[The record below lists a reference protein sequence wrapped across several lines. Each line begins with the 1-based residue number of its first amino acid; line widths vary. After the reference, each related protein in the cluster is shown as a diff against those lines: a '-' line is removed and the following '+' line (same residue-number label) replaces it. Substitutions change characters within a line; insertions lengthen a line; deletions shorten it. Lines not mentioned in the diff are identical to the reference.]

1 MPWARVDRG
10 GCCGGRSSASS
21 WQAWWS
27 HSAQALRRL
36 ALPLRQPSSNQGV
49 RRRHCSRG
57 GALNDLLALVGLPGP
72 RSVLLDGGA
81 GTDTLI
87 GPAIDSTWTLTGD
100 GAGTLH
106 GVTFAGFENL
116 TGAPD
121 TDDTFVIAEGGS
133 LSGGVDGGDRG
144 FDVLD
149 VQRTATSAAY
159 TATGPQSGIVTL
171 DGVTFT
177 YAGLEPITVAGTD
190 ELVLTLSDAD
200 DVAQLRMSGTN
211 LLLDVTSGTAESHS
225 FAAPTKSLTINLG
238 AGNDTLT
245 INVVFAS
252 ETLLIQGQ
260 DGSDTITLI
269 SFVATNGGSLDI
281 EGDTAAV
288 FANPELISKDVDT
301 VTVAGDANP
310 LTVDVDTQGGDFT
323 ILATFIS
330 VADTVTIAADN
341 PTDPDAAGAIT
352 FWARR
357 YSTAELE
364 NLSPVNVDLKSS
376 SVTIGSGVAISG
388 GEVFFLSYA
397 DDKTFSEI
405 VGAPNLVD
413 TWVVQPVMEV
423 LTDLTALP
431 IKVLAKASTA
441 GITIGTG
448 SAITATG
455 TLGLFVSASAD
466 STGSASFGLGSI
478 AFGYA
483 TAEATVTI
491 GDGVHLTAGNSVN
504 VNANAAATANMSA
517 STGRELGDYPG
528 DANAPIAFSL
538 AITYAKITSTAT
550 VAANAVLTAGK
561 VANVRATGEI
571 SSEAE
576 AESGLFSDG
585 SAGLAGAVSLSFADI
600 TTTVDGA
607 ITALAEPGY
616 MVKLEFDPTV
626 PAGTPGYVDPTLD
639 AIYIG
644 PHALVTGDAVSYSN
658 RPGTDIGGIDS
669 LGPFDGQTYYI
680 LQVADDE
687 STPDVDE
694 SVLYADW
701 IRLAENELAAWRGIW
716 INLYNGDGVS
726 PATSVAAVNSNTFD
740 QSNVKD
746 AEDTIT
752 LTSSGFTGADSPLT
766 FSLLG
771 NTFELGQA
779 VRFNKTSGADI
790 GGLTD
795 GGVYYVITET
805 NQFNLSGDLR
815 PLLTEARVIRLAES
829 ENESR
834 AGVFIDLVLARG
846 ADGSVL
852 PGAYTLTAFHVL
864 DSDLAT
870 GLGVISQLDAT
881 NSATATAGLESE
893 GDDPP
898 VSVEVPNAFN
908 LIAQKLAT
916 RFGAVSSS
924 GGIPSQQL
932 SVAGALAFVFA
943 QHTVTTTVNPTAV
956 LKSNEDLEV
965 KALLSEALTLKA
977 ESSNEP
983 QEEGNPD
990 APATGAAETL
1000 SVALGV
1006 AVLTNTATATVDG
1019 AHLDALRALRVI
1031 SDVRY
1036 PYLTRPD
1043 ELLPSTLGE
1052 FIDALKTGG
1061 YETVTRYLDAAGLVA
1076 SLFNVWVRATGK
1088 GEQTGVAGSAS
1099 VVVLT
1104 CAPTSTTACSWW

>member
-1 MPWARVDRG
+1 VPWARVDRG

-87 GPAIDSTWTLTGD
+87 GPAVDSTWTLTGD

-252 ETLLIQGQ
+252 EKLLIQGQ

-330 VADTVTIAADN
+330 VADTVTIA
-341 PTDPDAAGAIT
+341 
-352 FWARR
+352 
-357 YSTAELE
+357 
-364 NLSPVNVDLKSS
+364 
-376 SVTIGSGVAISG
+376 VTIGSGVAISG

-431 IKVLAKASTA
+431 VKVLAKASTRSSAA
-441 GITIGTG
+441 GRH
-448 SAITATG
+448 
-455 TLGLFVSASAD
+455 F
-466 STGSASFGLGSI
+466 
-478 AFGYA
+478 
-483 TAEATVTI
+483 
-491 GDGVHLTAGNSVN
+491 
-504 VNANAAATANMSA
+504 
-517 STGRELGDYPG
+517 
-528 DANAPIAFSL
+528 
-538 AITYAKITSTAT
+538 
-550 VAANAVLTAGK
+550 
-561 VANVRATGEI
+561 
-571 SSEAE
+571 
-576 AESGLFSDG
+576 
-585 SAGLAGAVSLSFADI
+585 
-600 TTTVDGA
+600 
-607 ITALAEPGY
+607 
-616 MVKLEFDPTV
+616 
-626 PAGTPGYVDPTLD
+626 
-639 AIYIG
+639 
-644 PHALVTGDAVSYSN
+644 
-658 RPGTDIGGIDS
+658 
-669 LGPFDGQTYYI
+669 
-680 LQVADDE
+680 
-687 STPDVDE
+687 
-694 SVLYADW
+694 
-701 IRLAENELAAWRGIW
+701 
-716 INLYNGDGVS
+716 
-726 PATSVAAVNSNTFD
+726 
-740 QSNVKD
+740 
-746 AEDTIT
+746 
-752 LTSSGFTGADSPLT
+752 
-766 FSLLG
+766 
-771 NTFELGQA
+771 
-779 VRFNKTSGADI
+779 
-790 GGLTD
+790 
-795 GGVYYVITET
+795 GGV
-805 NQFNLSGDLR
+805 
-815 PLLTEARVIRLAES
+815 
-829 ENESR
+829 
-834 AGVFIDLVLARG
+834 RG
-846 ADGSVL
+846 
-852 PGAYTLTAFHVL
+852 
-864 DSDLAT
+864 
-870 GLGVISQLDAT
+870 
-881 NSATATAGLESE
+881 
-893 GDDPP
+893 
-898 VSVEVPNAFN
+898 
-908 LIAQKLAT
+908 
-916 RFGAVSSS
+916 
-924 GGIPSQQL
+924 
-932 SVAGALAFVFA
+932 
-943 QHTVTTTVNPTAV
+943 
-956 LKSNEDLEV
+956 
-965 KALLSEALTLKA
+965 
-977 ESSNEP
+977 
-983 QEEGNPD
+983 
-990 APATGAAETL
+990 
-1000 SVALGV
+1000 
-1006 AVLTNTATATVDG
+1006 
-1019 AHLDALRALRVI
+1019 
-1031 SDVRY
+1031 
-1036 PYLTRPD
+1036 
-1043 ELLPSTLGE
+1043 
-1052 FIDALKTGG
+1052 
-1061 YETVTRYLDAAGLVA
+1061 
-1076 SLFNVWVRATGK
+1076 
-1088 GEQTGVAGSAS
+1088 
-1099 VVVLT
+1099 
-1104 CAPTSTTACSWW
+1104 